1 MGADAGKKWPEGA
14 IERASVTRAVC
25 PLCNATFPGETL
37 VCPQDGTGLLEI
49 PDAPLLTGTV
59 LDDRYDIGGV
69 VGAGGMGIVYRAHQR
84 AMERDVAVKVLHPHY
99 AHDPRA
105 VKRFFRE
112 AQASSRLIHPHV
124 VTVYDFGRS
133 REGHLY
139 MVMELLEGW
148 TLGDLI
154 YHRAPLTAPTA
165 VRLAVQ
171 ICEALDAA
179 HQRRVVHR
187 DLKPDNVQLISRDG
201 QVFAKVLDFG
211 IARVMRDPDADL
223 GVHLST
229 VDIAG
234 TPAYM
239 SPEQIMG
246 RDPDP
251 RSDLYALG
259 VILYEMLTG
268 ERPFDD
274 ENSVTLC
281 MRQLNERP
289 AKMGTHVGEG
299 VVPAD
304 VEAIIQSLLEKD
316 VEARPADAKT
326 VRERLLVTDA
336 GKASVSVK
344 SLAERSVSRRVSG
357 LPTRPDAG
365 AMMALPTMDVSEEA
379 HAASTGAGTTS
390 LGGVIG
396 AVRTGAPES
405 VARAAAPCPI
415 CKTPDITAGES
426 CRRCGHVRRAATDEP
441 TAQERADRAR
451 VPAGPPAA
459 MASLLVGR
467 EADFKGEALFAWLES
482 CFHEGWHVQIRDAA
496 ATVRVPRR
504 PGVGLVEAVRQ
515 LFESLKIIRAAAL
528 RANLALRI
536 GLLAGTDEDERN
548 LSDLAS
554 RLAAA
559 APYGD
564 IAVPSALAR
573 ELQLRGRSITSV
585 FLPSGKALGCC
596 AIGDLEG
603 QAESLVPIEFAGHN
617 RSLRRLGQLAD
628 DARREGATRTLVVGD
643 RGAGRTSL
651 LRAFASGR
659 NQLYLR
665 VSAAAHAWP
674 GYTAA
679 RVARACLGI
688 RDDADAAVVR
698 GRISSLA
705 LVLRDRL
712 AVLLLDDAGEH
723 GVTAVGLAHA
733 LVDVLSWRAGEGA
746 FTVLI
751 DDAHLMDAASQQ
763 ILEATVAAAGERPW
777 LFVASA
783 PRHAAD
789 ARPLLFAD
797 APGVDLRPLG
807 LRAAAALLRAQNA
820 SGSRRTQLLAAGQGN
835 PLALQLL
842 SDCADDA
849 PIPRPE
855 AVVTTL
861 LPNHLRGVAPDVA
874 EAAWMA
880 AILGGPEP
888 VDDMAIRAARLYLEL
903 GVPTN
908 VGSWIASRLRGA
920 SGLHAELLA
929 AFTSIRRPA
938 GWRSARTERMGL
950 WRLAAEEAERAA
962 ETHAQEAAPLLLAAA
977 RLRALAGDV
986 AEALAHFEET
996 LARTGG
1002 RADVGGLIRLG
1013 AVLLETGEGLRAEP
1027 VLLRARAAAT
1037 VDTSPVLHGKLS
1049 ALLAR
1054 CAVRRNEIHDAMAHL
1069 GCARETLSLLQPVD
1083 ARAARALEALI
1094 QEVRAEVALA
1104 EGDAHGTR
1112 TNLRQ
1117 ARDAF
1122 RDLGLTADA
1131 IRCLVELGRVELD
1144 DGEPTRASE
1153 TFRAAVGMA
1162 KSAGL
1167 QGELRRARI
1176 GLGEALVGLGDCEK
1190 GASVIRRVLREAGGA
1205 CGDSRALGEAA
1216 VGLAFAM
1223 LALDLPEDALRYAE
1237 RALADS
1243 PTPVSRA
1250 RALFALAEARASSG
1264 QMRVAAR
1271 TLAET
1276 RLAARAAGHGLL
1288 AARAEERLID
1298 IEMQHGVQATPGRS
1312 ALA

>member
-1 MGADAGKKWPEGA
+1 MAADANKLGPQGPLDRKSE
-14 IERASVTRAVC
+14 TRAVC
-25 PLCNATFPGETL
+25 PLCNATFSGETL
-37 VCPQDGTGLLEI
+37 VCPHDGTGLLEI
-49 PDAPLLTGTV
+49 PDAPLLTGSV

-259 VILYEMLTG
+259 VMLYEMLTG

-289 AKMGTHVGEG
+289 VGMASHVGEG
-299 VVPAD
+299 VVPPD
-304 VEAIIQSLLEKD
+304 VEAVVQSLLEKD
-316 VEARPADAKT
+316 VDSRPADAKT
-326 VRERLLVTDA
+326 VRDRLLATEA
-336 GKASVSVK
+336 GRASVSVK

-365 AMMALPTMDVSEEA
+365 AMMALPTMDVA
-379 HAASTGAGTTS
+379 DDARAAATATAAAK
-390 LGGVIG
+390 LGGVID
-396 AVRTGAPES
+396 AVRSSAPES
-405 VARAAAPCPI
+405 LAASSAPCPV
-415 CKTPDITAGES
+415 CKTPDVAAEAA
-426 CRRCGHVRRAATDEP
+426 CRRCGHVRRAATDER
-441 TAQERADRAR
+441 TLQERADRAR

-467 EADFKGEALFAWLES
+467 EADFKNEALFAWLES

-496 ATVRVPRR
+496 ATVRVPRKA
-504 PGVGLVEAVRQ
+504 GLGLVEAVRQ

-548 LSDLAS
+548 LIDLAS

-564 IAVPSALAR
+564 IAVPTALAR
-573 ELQLRGRSITSV
+573 ELQLRGRPITSV

-596 AIGDLEG
+596 AIADLEG
-603 QAESLVPIEFAGHN
+603 QSERLVPLEFAGHN

-628 DARREGATRTLVVGD
+628 DARHDGAIRTLVVGD

-674 GYTAA
+674 GFTAA

-688 RDDADAAVVR
+688 RDDADAPVVR
-698 GRISSLA
+698 GRINA
-705 LVLRDRL
+705 LPACAARP
-712 AVLLLDDAGEH
+712 ASPCCCS
-723 GVTAVGLAHA
+723 T
-733 LVDVLSWRAGEGA
+733 
-746 FTVLI
+746 T
-751 DDAHLMDAASQQ
+751 AAS
-763 ILEATVAAAGERPW
+763 
-777 LFVASA
+777 
-783 PRHAAD
+783 
-789 ARPLLFAD
+789 
-797 APGVDLRPLG
+797 
-807 LRAAAALLRAQNA
+807 
-820 SGSRRTQLLAAGQGN
+820 
-835 PLALQLL
+835 
-842 SDCADDA
+842 
-849 PIPRPE
+849 
-855 AVVTTL
+855 
-861 LPNHLRGVAPDVA
+861 
-874 EAAWMA
+874 
-880 AILGGPEP
+880 
-888 VDDMAIRAARLYLEL
+888 
-903 GVPTN
+903 
-908 VGSWIASRLRGA
+908 
-920 SGLHAELLA
+920 
-929 AFTSIRRPA
+929 
-938 GWRSARTERMGL
+938 
-950 WRLAAEEAERAA
+950 
-962 ETHAQEAAPLLLAAA
+962 
-977 RLRALAGDV
+977 
-986 AEALAHFEET
+986 
-996 LARTGG
+996 
-1002 RADVGGLIRLG
+1002 
-1013 AVLLETGEGLRAEP
+1013 
-1027 VLLRARAAAT
+1027 
-1037 VDTSPVLHGKLS
+1037 
-1049 ALLAR
+1049 
-1054 CAVRRNEIHDAMAHL
+1054 
-1069 GCARETLSLLQPVD
+1069 
-1083 ARAARALEALI
+1083 
-1094 QEVRAEVALA
+1094 
-1104 EGDAHGTR
+1104 
-1112 TNLRQ
+1112 
-1117 ARDAF
+1117 
-1122 RDLGLTADA
+1122 TA
-1131 IRCLVELGRVELD
+1131 
-1144 DGEPTRASE
+1144 
-1153 TFRAAVGMA
+1153 
-1162 KSAGL
+1162 
-1167 QGELRRARI
+1167 
-1176 GLGEALVGLGDCEK
+1176 
-1190 GASVIRRVLREAGGA
+1190 
-1205 CGDSRALGEAA
+1205 
-1216 VGLAFAM
+1216 
-1223 LALDLPEDALRYAE
+1223 
-1237 RALADS
+1237 
-1243 PTPVSRA
+1243 
-1250 RALFALAEARASSG
+1250 
-1264 QMRVAAR
+1264 
-1271 TLAET
+1271 
-1276 RLAARAAGHGLL
+1276 
-1288 AARAEERLID
+1288 
-1298 IEMQHGVQATPGRS
+1298 
-1312 ALA
+1312 

>member
-1 MGADAGKKWPEGA
+1 MDASRKGPDPPPD
-14 IERASVTRAVC
+14 RASGTRAVC

-49 PDAPLLTGTV
+49 PDAPLLTGSV
-59 LDDRYDIGGV
+59 LDDRYDMGGV

-259 VILYEMLTG
+259 VMLYEMLTG

-289 AKMGTHVGEG
+289 SPMASHVGDG
-299 VVPAD
+299 VVPED
-304 VEAIIQSLLEKD
+304 VEAVVQSLLAKD
-316 VEARPADAKT
+316 VESRPDSAKV
-326 VRERLLVTDA
+326 VRDRLLATES
-336 GKASVSVK
+336 GKASLSVR

-365 AMMALPTMDVSEEA
+365 AMMALPTMEVADQA
-379 HAASTGAGTTS
+379 HAAQAGPGSTS
-390 LGGVIG
+390 LGGVID
-396 AVRTGAPES
+396 AVRTGPPAELS
-405 VARAAAPCPI
+405 GSGAAPCPI
-415 CKTPDITAGES
+415 CKTPDVAPDAA
-426 CRRCGHVRRAATDEP
+426 CRRCGHVRRAVAEGRAP
-441 TAQERADRAR
+441 QERPERAK
-451 VPAGPPAA
+451 VPAGAPAA
-459 MASLLVGR
+459 MATLLVGR

-504 PGVGLVEAVRQ
+504 PGVGLIEAVRQ
-515 LFESLKIIRAAAL
+515 LFESLEIIRSAAL

-548 LSDLAS
+548 LVDLAS
-554 RLAAA
+554 RLAVA

-573 ELQLRGRSITSV
+573 ELQLRGRPITSV

-596 AIGDLEG
+596 AIANLEG
-603 QAESLVPIEFAGHN
+603 QAERLVPLEFTGHN

-628 DARREGATRTLVVGD
+628 DARHEGAIRTLVVGD

-674 GYTAA
+674 GFTAA
-679 RVARACLGI
+679 RIARACLGI
-688 RDDADAAVVR
+688 RDDADAPVVR
-698 GRISSLA
+698 GRIEPLP
-705 LVLRDRL
+705 LMLRDRL
-712 AVLLLDDAGEH
+712 AVLLLDDADEH
-723 GVTAVGLAHA
+723 GVTAGGLAHA
-733 LVDVLSWRAGEGA
+733 LVEVLSWRAGEGA
-746 FTVLI
+746 FTVLL
-751 DDAHLMDAASQQ
+751 DDAHLMDEASRE
-763 ILEATVAAAGERPW
+763 ILEATAVAAGERPW

-783 PRHAAD
+783 PRHAVD
-789 ARPLLFAD
+789 ERPVLFAS

-807 LRAAAALLRAQNA
+807 LRAAAALLRAHSA
-820 SGSRRTQLLAAGQGN
+820 SGARRTQLLAAGQGN

-842 SDCADDA
+842 SECAEDA
-849 PIPRPE
+849 QVPRAD

-874 EAAWMA
+874 ESAWMA
-880 AILGGPEP
+880 AILGGPEA

-903 GVPTN
+903 GVPPN

-920 SGLHAELLA
+920 SGLHAELLS
-929 AFTSIRRPA
+929 AFSPVRRPA
-938 GWRSARTERMGL
+938 GWRAARTERLGL
-950 WRLAAEEAERAA
+950 WRLAAEEAEKAA
-962 ETHAQEAAPLLLAAA
+962 ESAPQEAGTLLLAAA

-986 AEALAHFEET
+986 AEALVHFEDT
-996 LARTGG
+996 LARGGG

-1013 AVLLETGEGLRAEP
+1013 AVLLQTGEGVRAEP
-1027 VLLRARAAAT
+1027 VLLRARAAST
-1037 VDTSPVLHGKLS
+1037 PDTSPVLHGELS

-1054 CAVRRNEIHDAMAHL
+1054 CAVRRNETHDAMAHL
-1069 GCARETLSLLQPVD
+1069 GCARETLTLLQPVD

-1122 RDLGLTADA
+1122 RDLGLPADA

-1153 TFRAAVGMA
+1153 TFRAAMSLA

-1167 QGELRRARI
+1167 QGELRRARV

-1190 GASVIRRVLREAGGA
+1190 GASVIRRVLREAGGI
-1205 CGDSRALGEAA
+1205 CGDARAVGEAA

-1223 LALDLPEDALRYAE
+1223 LALELPEDALRYAE
-1237 RALADS
+1237 RALAG
-1243 PTPVSRA
+1243 TPPPLVRA
-1250 RALFALAEARASSG
+1250 RALYALSEARAASG

-1298 IEMQHGVQATPGRS
+1298 LEMQHGVTATPGRS